1 MSAEP
6 LALHDVGF
14 RYEESDW
21 RIADVSFALE
31 SGRMLAIIGPNG
43 AGKST
48 VLKVAAGVLAPGAG
62 EVTLDGRD
70 LAQYDRAAVARRLGY
85 LPQGISATFDYRVE
99 EVVGMG
105 RFPHL
110 SGLGLLSRKDV
121 AVVEQCMAQ
130 TETSAY
136 RNRRLSH
143 LSGGERQRVFLASV
157 LAQEPAVL
165 LLDEPTSALD
175 IHHQAAFF
183 RLLRRLAAEGIAVA
197 VVVHDLNLAS
207 FYCDRLILLSNGG
220 VARDGA
226 PEDVIR
232 SEILADAYGESVI
245 VERDSRTGRPF
256 VLPAGIES
264 ASRPEEDPA

>member
-1 MSAEP
+1 MSAER
-6 LALHDVGF
+6 LALHDIGF
-14 RYEESDW
+14 RYAESDW
-21 RIADVSFALE
+21 RLANVSLALE
-31 SGRMLAIIGPNG
+31 SGKMLALIGPNG

-48 VLKVAAGVLAPGAG
+48 VLKVAAGVLAPMSGT
-62 EVTLDGRD
+62 VTLDGRD

-85 LPQGISATFDYRVE
+85 LPQQISATFDYRVE

-121 AVVEQCMAQ
+121 AVVERCMAQ
-130 TETSAY
+130 TETVAY
-136 RNRRLSH
+136 RDRRLSH

-165 LLDEPTSALD
+165 LLDEPTTALD
-175 IHHQAAFF
+175 IHHQATFF
-183 RLLRRLAAEGIAVA
+183 RLLRRLAGEGIAVA

-207 FYCDRLILLSNGG
+207 FYCDRLILLADGG

-226 PEDVIR
+226 PDDVIR
-232 SEILADAYGESVI
+232 SEILSETYGEAVV

-256 VLPAGIES
+256 VLPLGIE
-264 ASRPEEDPA
+264 APAPGEESPP